1 MSDHKSPLTIVGMTH
16 TGKTKALISA
26 AISHHQTKA
35 QDGDITLVISNEMQP
50 KEMMKL
56 AGLESSEDATI
67 AGVRG
72 LYFVSLDNAE
82 YVLENMSK
90 DHERFLF
97 IDCVNETSLS
107 VDHNGLFVS
116 FHETQD
122 NDLNNIVKMGK
133 LCGVT
138 ASNWGQ

>member
-26 AISHHQTKA
+26 AISHHQTNT

-50 KEMMKL
+50 KDMAKL
-56 AGLESSEDATI
+56 AGVENTEDATI
-67 AGVRG
+67 AGLRG
-72 LYFVSLDNAE
+72 LFFVSLDNAE

-90 DHERFLF
+90 EHERFLF
-97 IDCVNETSLS
+97 VDCTTETSLS
-107 VDHNGLFVS
+107 IDHNGLFVS
-116 FHETQD
+116 FLETHD